1 LFVIISKGMIFA
13 LIISKLQKKINPP
26 IMKKILIIQRII
38 FVTTLFFF
46 ISCSKKDEAVTPSTS
61 TLAGKWKQNGSIGK
75 LTYTSN
81 GTPKGVE
88 LTEAP
93 DGSVIEFK
101 ADGTALFEG
110 EAVKYTVTGTAVSFN
125 YGAGKPTI
133 DFTVSKLTSTEMTTS
148 YTKDQTFKYIE
159 RYYDTND
166 ASIRD
171 LIKNKATAT
180 LSEYTV
186 NYIK

>member
-1 LFVIISKGMIFA
+1 
-13 LIISKLQKKINPP
+13 
-26 IMKKILIIQRII
+26 MKKLLIIQRLLLVSTLL
-38 FVTTLFFF
+38 FVM
-46 ISCSKKDEAVTPSTS
+46 SCSKKDEAITPSTS
-61 TLAGKWKQNGSIGK
+61 TLAGKWKQNGSVGK
-75 LTYTSN
+75 LTYTS
-81 GTPKGVE
+81 GGVTKGVE
-88 LTEAP
+88 LTDTP

-166 ASIRD
+166 ATTRE
-171 LIKNKATAT
+171 LLKNKASAT
-180 LSEYTV
+180 LTEYTV

>member
-1 LFVIISKGMIFA
+1 MKKL
-13 LIISKLQKKINPP
+13 LIIKKLLFIA
-26 IMKKILIIQRII
+26 
-38 FVTTLFFF
+38 TLFFV
-46 ISCSKKDEAVTPSTS
+46 ISCSKKDDAVTPSTS
-61 TLAGKWKQNGSIGK
+61 TLAGKWKQNGSVGK
-75 LTYTSN
+75 LTYTS
-81 GTPKGVE
+81 GGVTKGVE
-88 LTEAP
+88 LTDTP

-166 ASIRD
+166 AGIRD

-180 LSEYTV
+180 LTEYTV
-186 NYIK
+186 NYTK